1 MQWKQSSRE
10 PSSHFFAID
19 WSRVQKLPVVREAR
33 FEGIWKRMGHSAVQ
47 SVSMA
52 ELLSG
57 KSTEEAVATL
67 ADLIAQ
73 EVAKLMGISV
83 KELNVHQPISD
94 IGMDSLMVVELAVA
108 LEERIGLKIPAV
120 SLSGGAT
127 IQTMAERF
135 WQMLNKSSEE
145 EQVLDTLAS
154 QHGVELSGDMK
165 KEVLKDASA

>member
-1 MQWKQSSRE
+1 
-10 PSSHFFAID
+10 
-19 WSRVQKLPVVREAR
+19 
-33 FEGIWKRMGHSAVQ
+33 MGQHAVQ

-52 ELLSG
+52 ELLVG
-57 KSTEEAVATL
+57 KSTDEAVGILT
-67 ADLIAQ
+67 DLIAQ

-83 KELNVHQPISD
+83 KELNIHQPISD

-108 LEERIGLKIPAV
+108 LEERIGLKVPAV

-145 EQVLDTLAS
+145 EQVLDTMAS
-154 QHGVELSGDMK
+154 QHGIALTGEMKQGVLNDVSGRN
-165 KEVLKDASA
+165 A